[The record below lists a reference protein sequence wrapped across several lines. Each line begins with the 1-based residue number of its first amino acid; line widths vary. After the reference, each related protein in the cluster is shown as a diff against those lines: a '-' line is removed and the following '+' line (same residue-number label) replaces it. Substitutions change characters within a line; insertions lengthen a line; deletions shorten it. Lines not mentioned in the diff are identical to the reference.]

1 MERLAVR
8 AIFDG
13 SVPEGRPIVLADDV
27 SVMGGTL
34 ADLADHV
41 LSQGAQI
48 AGAVLLANASRSG
61 VLTLAPRTASLVERR
76 YGDAIEELFGIEPGC
91 LTADE
96 AAYILNF
103 RDADALRSR
112 RAKAEDERRERLRAK
127 SVPGPTSG
135 EDSGR

>member
-91 LTADE
+91 LRRKTKDASDYGRRVFQDRHPAKTR
-96 AAYILNF
+96 AA
-103 RDADALRSR
+103 
-112 RAKAEDERRERLRAK
+112 E
-127 SVPGPTSG
+127 
-135 EDSGR
+135 